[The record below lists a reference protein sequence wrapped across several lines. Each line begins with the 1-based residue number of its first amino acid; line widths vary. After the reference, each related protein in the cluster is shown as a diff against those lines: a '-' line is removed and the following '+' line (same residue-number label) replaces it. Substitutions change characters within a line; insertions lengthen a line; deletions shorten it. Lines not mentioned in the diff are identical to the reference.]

1 MTRWSVGQRILIV
14 DGNPAARAELAK
26 YMIRHGYAVAEADSG
41 LAAVDACTAYDL
53 VIVSLELPDMDGLY
67 VCRSVAECGVPII
80 VTAERKSELDCV
92 LALQAGADD
101 YIAKPYH
108 FRELAARVEALMWRR
123 SARVRRAEPA
133 LEHGPLRI
141 DALAREV
148 TVFGRR
154 IALTRKEFDL
164 LVLLAENSGR
174 VVPRA
179 EIMRAVWGHNW
190 SRRTADTHVS
200 SLRAKLGASEWIIS
214 VRGVGFKLVSD
225 AYPATHH
232 PMVDTG

>member
-14 DGNPAARAELAK
+14 DGNPASRAELAK
-26 YMIRHGYAVAEADSG
+26 YMTRHGYEVAEADSG

-225 AYPATHH
+225 AYPAAHH